1 MNYGV
6 VSQEQLEKIDE
17 ILTEKL
23 IKIGVDCVIIIDM
36 AGNII
41 TAKDNGTSKYDVY
54 SFAALAAGNFATVDA
69 MAKLVGEQEFSLLFH
84 KGTECNIH
92 FSKIDDEL
100 LLITMFGKSISL
112 GFLRLNVVE
121 TIEQAVTATGHEVE
135 FFTYEGAGHA
145 FDNPNPLFYDEAAS
159 EPARERTM
167 EFLGRHL
174 PVG

>member
-17 ILTEKL
+17 ILSEQL

-54 SFAALAAGNFATVDA
+54 SFAALAAGNFATVNA

-84 KGTECNIH
+84 KGTDCNIH
-92 FSKIDDEL
+92 FSKIDEEL
-100 LLITMFGKSISL
+100 LLITMFGKHISL
-112 GFLRLNVVE
+112 GFLRLNVVKAL
-121 TIEQAVTATGHEVE
+121 EQIRKLW
-135 FFTYEGAGHA
+135 AGK
-145 FDNPNPLFYDEAAS
+145 
-159 EPARERTM
+159 
-167 EFLGRHL
+167 
-174 PVG
+174 

>member
-6 VSQEQLEKIDE
+6 VSQEQLEEIDKILGDQ
-17 ILTEKL
+17 L
-23 IKIGVDCVIIIDM
+23 INIGVDCVIIIDM

-84 KGTECNIH
+84 KGTDCNIH
-92 FSKIDDEL
+92 FSKIDEEL
-100 LLITMFGKSISL
+100 LLITMFGKHISL

-121 TIEQAVTATGHEVE
+121 AIEQIRKLWQT
-135 FFTYEGAGHA
+135 
-145 FDNPNPLFYDEAAS
+145 N
-159 EPARERTM
+159 R
-167 EFLGRHL
+167 
-174 PVG
+174 

>member
-17 ILTEKL
+17 ILSEQL

-41 TAKDNGTSKYDVY
+41 TAKDNGTSRYDVY

-84 KGTECNIH
+84 KGTDCNIH
-92 FSKIDDEL
+92 FSKVDEEL
-100 LLITMFGKSISL
+100 LLITMFGKHISL
-112 GFLRLNVVE
+112 GFLRLNVVKAL
-121 TIEQAVTATGHEVE
+121 EQIRKLWG
-135 FFTYEGAGHA
+135 
-145 FDNPNPLFYDEAAS
+145 S
-159 EPARERTM
+159 K
-167 EFLGRHL
+167 
-174 PVG
+174 

>member
-6 VSQEQLEKIDE
+6 VSQEQLEKIDG
-17 ILTEKL
+17 ILGDQL

-84 KGTECNIH
+84 KGTDCNIH
-92 FSKIDDEL
+92 FSKIDEEL
-100 LLITMFGKSISL
+100 LLITMFGKHISL

-121 TIEQAVTATGHEVE
+121 AIDQIRK
-135 FFTYEGAGHA
+135 
-145 FDNPNPLFYDEAAS
+145 LWS
-159 EPARERTM
+159 IK
-167 EFLGRHL
+167 
-174 PVG
+174 

>member
-17 ILTEKL
+17 VLGDQL
-23 IKIGVDCVIIIDM
+23 INIGVDCVIIIDM

-84 KGTECNIH
+84 KGTDCNIH
-92 FSKIDDEL
+92 FSKIDEEL
-100 LLITMFGKSISL
+100 LLITMFGKHISL
-112 GFLRLNVVE
+112 GFLRLNVVQA
-121 TIEQAVTATGHEVE
+121 IEQIRKIW
-135 FFTYEGAGHA
+135 
-145 FDNPNPLFYDEAAS
+145 S
-159 EPARERTM
+159 IK
-167 EFLGRHL
+167 
-174 PVG
+174 